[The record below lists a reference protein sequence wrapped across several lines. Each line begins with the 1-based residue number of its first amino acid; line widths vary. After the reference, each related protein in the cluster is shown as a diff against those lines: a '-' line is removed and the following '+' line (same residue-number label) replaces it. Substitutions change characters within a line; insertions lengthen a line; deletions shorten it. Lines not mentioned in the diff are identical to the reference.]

1 MTCKLQQLTLIL
13 FFFALW
19 AGCVPYTIIEHDY
32 DFVGPT
38 QNLDGQNFFYVEFGV
53 SGSASAQ
60 YDFWG
65 GGELVEGLIAEA
77 KRDLML
83 SHPLKPNQY
92 YSNFSIDKQRKESG
106 TRRQSVSLSSKFSYR
121 RSDFVEWKV
130 TVSADVLE
138 LGSPPPDYQVPTPA
152 SPKQEVVKVTKGDRA
167 TYNYDGGSAECVVLT
182 YPKEGEVKIF
192 IYSTK
197 ERVWVSEN
205 SLTKSK

>member
-1 MTCKLQQLTLIL
+1 MTSKLQQLTLML

-19 AGCVPYTIIEHDY
+19 AGCVPYTIIDHEY

-53 SGSASAQ
+53 SGSASVQ

-65 GGELVEGLIAEA
+65 GGELVEGLIADA

-83 SHPLKPNQY
+83 SQPLKPNQY

-106 TRRQSVSLSSKFSYR
+106 IRRQSLTLSYR
-121 RSDFVEWKV
+121 RKEFVEMKV
-130 TVSADVLE
+130 TVSADILE
-138 LGSPPPDYQVPTPA
+138 LGSPPPSYQLPTPA
-152 SPKQEVVKVTKGDRA
+152 SPKQSVEYVTKGDRVS
-167 TYNYDGGSAECVVLT
+167 YSYDGGSAEGVVLT
-182 YPKEGEVKIF
+182 YPKKGEVKIF

-197 ERVWVSEN
+197 ERIWVSES